1 MDVFFFFIDEFLKE
15 LIHFSNAEAK
25 TESLIA
31 GLLGEV
37 CWLTA
42 LVHSETSH
50 QLLKAF
56 PWIIVETF
64 LVFEAMNP
72 PEFGDP
78 PRLLLERWSWPLWFG
93 LIMAITILVFSSQ
106 KWPFFGGHAGVET
119 FLPQPEINLALSS
132 ILHTTLY
139 WRPSD
144 WDYILIRKLL
154 TEVISQEI
162 ESFSNKLTFSHT
174 PFETSGTTLPHV
186 ATSFSFLSDPGA
198 QSIFFF

>member
-1 MDVFFFFIDEFLKE
+1 MNNSRDVPSFWGDESSWVWWSPSTSPGALKLTFVIWTYHGHHHLGFLE
-15 LIHFSNAEAK
+15 P
-25 TESLIA
+25 
-31 GLLGEV
+31 EV
-37 CWLTA
+37 TIFWRT
-42 LVHSETSH
+42 
-50 QLLKAF
+50 
-56 PWIIVETF
+56 
-64 LVFEAMNP
+64 
-72 PEFGDP
+72 
-78 PRLLLERWSWPLWFG
+78 RW
-93 LIMAITILVFSSQ
+93 
-106 KWPFFGGHAGVET
+106 VET

-154 TEVISQEI
+154 TEVISQET